1 MTNVNSNI
9 LTIGTCSG
17 RHEMP
22 VNEFI
27 FNNAVEDVTDVE
39 SINNTVKAVLDAK
52 LGDDKNIIHLYV
64 TGLTVLSMAVVKYC
78 VDNQISLVLYHF
90 DMATKSYYSQVVI

>member
-1 MTNVNSNI
+1 MTKTNI

-17 RHEMP
+17 RHTMP
-22 VNEFI
+22 VDDFI
-27 FNNAVEDVTDVE
+27 FNGAVDDVTDVTV
-39 SINNTVKAVLDAK
+39 INDTVKSVLDAK

-78 VDNQISLVLYHF
+78 IDNNINLVLYHY
-90 DMATKSYYSQVVI
+90 DMATKSYYSQVIL

>member
-1 MTNVNSNI
+1 MTNI

-39 SINNTVKAVLDAK
+39 SINNTVKSVLDAK

-78 VDNQISLVLYHF
+78 IDNNVNLVLYHF
-90 DMATKSYYSQVVI
+90 DMTTKSYYSQVVI

>member
-1 MTNVNSNI
+1 MTNI

-39 SINNTVKAVLDAK
+39 SINNTVKTVLDAK

-78 VDNQISLVLYHF
+78 IDNQISLVLYHF

>member
-1 MTNVNSNI
+1 MTNI

-27 FNNAVEDVTDVE
+27 FNNAVEDVTDITT
-39 SINNTVKAVLDAK
+39 INNTVKSVLDTK

-78 VDNQISLVLYHF
+78 IDNNVNLVLYHF

>member
-1 MTNVNSNI
+1 MTNSNI

-22 VNEFI
+22 VSNFI
-27 FNNAVEDVTDVE
+27 FEGEVEDVTDIT
-39 SINNTVKAVLDAK
+39 SINSTVKSVLDSK

-78 VDNQISLVLYHF
+78 IDNNVNLVLYHF

>member
-1 MTNVNSNI
+1 MTKTNNI

-22 VNEFI
+22 ISDFI
-27 FNNAVEDVTDVE
+27 FEGAVEDVTDITT
-39 SINNTVKAVLDAK
+39 INNTVKSVLDAK

-78 VDNQISLVLYHF
+78 IDNQISLVLYHF
-90 DMATKSYYSQVVI
+90 DMTTKSYYSQVVI

>member
-1 MTNVNSNI
+1 MTNI

-27 FNNAVEDVTDVE
+27 FNNAVEDVTDIT
-39 SINNTVKAVLDAK
+39 SINSTVKSVLDSK

-78 VDNQISLVLYHF
+78 IDNQISLVLYHF

>member
-39 SINNTVKAVLDAK
+39 SINNTVKSVLDSK
-52 LGDDKNIIHLYV
+52 MDGKDIIHLYV

-78 VDNQISLVLYHF
+78 IDNNVNLVLYHF

>member
-1 MTNVNSNI
+1 
-9 LTIGTCSG
+9 
-17 RHEMP
+17 
-22 VNEFI
+22 
-27 FNNAVEDVTDVE
+27 
-39 SINNTVKAVLDAK
+39 VLDSK
-52 LGDDKNIIHLYV
+52 MDGKDIIHLYV